1 MSFTT
6 MQNVLDVQSSSQ
18 KDFLL
23 EDWGNFDQ
31 VGAGQKQA
39 RLDWVTANILLLFRI
54 RKIDEFPAEQLEW
67 TIGIFLIIACYVTM
81 CIYVLFFQVAIIGLK

>member
-1 MSFTT
+1 MKYKSLGLDFLVHMSFIT
-6 MQNVLDVQSSSQ
+6 MQNVLDIQSSSQ

-39 RLDWVTANILLLFRI
+39 RLD
-54 RKIDEFPAEQLEW
+54 
-67 TIGIFLIIACYVTM
+67 
-81 CIYVLFFQVAIIGLK
+81 

>member
-1 MSFTT
+1 MSFIT
-6 MQNVLDVQSSSQ
+6 MQNVLDIKSSSQ

-39 RLDWVTANILLLFRI
+39 RLDWVTANLLLLFRI
-54 RKIDEFPAEQLEW
+54 LKIDEFPAGQPEW
-67 TIGIFLIIACYVTM
+67 IIRIFLIIACYV
-81 CIYVLFFQVAIIGLK
+81 G

>member
-1 MSFTT
+1 MKHGKLSLEKRKRKASDLCNFSNFLVHMSFITL
-6 MQNVLDVQSSSQ
+6 QNVLDIQSSSQ

-39 RLDWVTANILLLFRI
+39 RLD
-54 RKIDEFPAEQLEW
+54 
-67 TIGIFLIIACYVTM
+67 
-81 CIYVLFFQVAIIGLK
+81 

>member
-1 MSFTT
+1 MSFIT

-18 KDFLL
+18 KDFLQ

-54 RKIDEFPAEQLEW
+54 RKIDEFPEDQLE
-67 TIGIFLIIACYVTM
+67 
-81 CIYVLFFQVAIIGLK
+81 

>member
-39 RLDWVTANILLLFRI
+39 RLD
-54 RKIDEFPAEQLEW
+54 
-67 TIGIFLIIACYVTM
+67 
-81 CIYVLFFQVAIIGLK
+81 